1 VISLKKYLFS
11 NPVFGTL
18 ELEIDSPAKQVFQGS
33 VPRVFNWKTEGL
45 QIQEPDNSSDL
56 FFFEWQKIH
65 YSYIVSL
72 SPSVV
77 GPIEI
82 RVNDRIIK
90 KSSEQNGVIFLS
102 GYFSFE
108 DAVGETRI
116 ELRDFNNRLI
126 FKLETEVF
134 PQKMDYCSD
143 YKVMMAEISQ
153 VIQNLTYDTLK
164 DTYQRSKART
174 TGHATENEWWNI
186 LDGLFEYL
194 VINLGVI
201 SRQAKHEIQT
211 SGVIQPVEKIRQTT
225 KHHTNWFKK
234 NQKYSNKIQNGVKVG
249 ADYYTHAPSKKK
261 FVTYDTWENRFIAWA
276 IRELIEKLR
285 KYHKLIESKLNFEDS
300 SPYSPVL
307 KRIKKY
313 QSRLQGILHENPFN
327 EVGSFEKRAH
337 FSTSLTRGAGYRDF
351 MHIYLLLSRGLELAD
366 NEIFKIEL
374 KNIST
379 LYEYW
384 SFLKLVQITKE
395 LHDYDIAYQDLIK
408 VRANRVEVKLKN
420 GESSRITFKKKDS
433 NETTTIHYNKEYRRD
448 NKKVFTF
455 DQVPDYTIS
464 FKKEGFEKPF
474 WYLFDA
480 KYRFDEKQNQVV
492 KTYDVPQDAIG
503 QLHRYRDAIL
513 HSEPSN
519 TTYRSAIKNLGGV
532 ILYPY
537 PLSEESFVNNNFF
550 KSLKEVNIGALP
562 FLPSKTKLVTEF
574 LKTLI
579 NKPPEA
585 HFEQIIEM
593 DRSEYDQHRNKWKE
607 WVTIDVIKRKD
618 QAERLKFLLEKEI
631 HHIPFVKNTHSKVYS
646 TNHLLLCKAGSK
658 KAFLYEVESREII
671 DYKHLHE
678 LGANWNLSH
687 SQYISFKLKFIE
699 EFNTPAPIAP
709 ISFRYSSLEGLNKF
723 LKEDPPDKNYFYLTN
738 PDAARLYEEL
748 KLNNVNCQI
757 KWVENL
763 NDPSLIKFVVNDKS
777 ILSSDLFPNLH
788 FNFEDKLIHLFE
800 IIRILLNED

>member
-1 VISLKKYLFS
+1 MINLEKYLFS
-11 NPVFGTL
+11 DPVLGTL
-18 ELEIDSPAKQVFQGS
+18 ELEIDSPEKQVFQGS
-33 VPRVFNWKTEGL
+33 VPLAFKWKTEGL
-45 QIQEPDNSSDL
+45 QIQEPENTSNL

-65 YSYIVSL
+65 YSFFVNS
-72 SPSVV
+72 STEVV

-90 KSSEQNGVIFLS
+90 KSIERNGVIFLS
-102 GYFSFE
+102 GHFSFE

-116 ELRDFNNRLI
+116 EIRDSNNRLI
-126 FKLETEVF
+126 FRLETEVF
-134 PQKMDYCSD
+134 PQKMDYRSD

-164 DTYQRSKART
+164 DTFQRSKART
-174 TGHATENEWWNI
+174 SGQATENEWWNI
-186 LDGLFEYL
+186 LDGLFQYL

-211 SGVIQPVEKIRQTT
+211 SEVILPVEKIRQTT

-234 NQKYSNKIQNGVKVG
+234 NQKYSNKISKGIKVG
-249 ADYYTHAPSKKK
+249 ADFYTHAPSKKK
-261 FVTYDTWENRFIAWA
+261 YVTYDTWENRFIAWA
-276 IRELIEKLR
+276 IKELIEKLR
-285 KYHKLIESKLNFEDS
+285 KYHKQIESKLNFRDTS
-300 SPYSPVL
+300 TYSPVL
-307 KRIKKY
+307 QRIKKY
-313 QSRLQGILHENPFN
+313 QSRLQGILHDNPFS
-327 EVGSFEKRAH
+327 EVGPFEKRAH

-351 MHIYLLLSRGLELAD
+351 MHIYLLLSRGLELAE

-374 KNIST
+374 KNVST

-384 SFLKLVQITKE
+384 CFLKLVQITKE
-395 LHDYDIAYQDLIK
+395 LHDYDIAYQDLIR

-420 GESSRITFKKKDS
+420 GESSRITFKKKNS
-433 NETTTIHYNKEYRRD
+433 NETTTIHYNKEYRKD

-480 KYRFDEKQNQVV
+480 KYRFDEKQNQEI
-492 KTYDVPQDAIG
+492 KTFDVPQDAIG

-513 HSEPSN
+513 HSEPTN

-537 PLSEESFVNNNFF
+537 PLPEENFIKNNFY

-562 FLPSKTKLVTEF
+562 FLPSKTTLVSQF
-574 LKTLI
+574 LKELI

-585 HFEQIIEM
+585 HFEEVIEM
-593 DRSEYDQHRNKWKE
+593 DRSEYEQHRNKWKE
-607 WVTIDVIKRKD
+607 WVTIDVIKKKE
-618 QAERLKFLLEKEI
+618 QEKRLAFLEATSL
-631 HHIPFVKNTHSKVYS
+631 HHIPFVKNTHSKVYL
-646 TNHLLLCKAGSK
+646 TNHLLLCKAGFK

-671 DYKHLHE
+671 DYKQLQG

-687 SQYISFKLKFIE
+687 SQYISFSLKNRREIE
-699 EFNTPAPIAP
+699 TPEPIAP
-709 ISFRYSSLEGLNKF
+709 ISFRYSSLEGLTKF
-723 LKEDPPDKNYFYLTN
+723 LEEDSPDKNYFYLTN
-738 PDAARLYEEL
+738 PDAARLFDEL
-748 KLNNVNCQI
+748 KTKKIDCNI
-757 KWVENL
+757 KWIENK
-763 NDPSLIKFVVNDKS
+763 NDPSLIELNVNGRS
-777 ILSSDLFPNLH
+777 ILSSDQFLSLH
-788 FNFEDKLIHLFE
+788 FKFEGEQIHLSQL
-800 IIRILLNED
+800 IKILLKDS